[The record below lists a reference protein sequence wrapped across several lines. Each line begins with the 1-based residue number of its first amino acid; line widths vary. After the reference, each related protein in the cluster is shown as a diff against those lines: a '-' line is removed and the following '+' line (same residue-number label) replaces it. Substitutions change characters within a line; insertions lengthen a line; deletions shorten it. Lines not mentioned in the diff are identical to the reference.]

1 MCDNIIRELFQFR
14 NLTSLRL
21 GSRDGFDLDDSTLLD
36 MALSWPHIENL
47 ELTVVSDEL
56 ADYIRTP
63 SATLQCL
70 RSFAEHC
77 PRLTDLEIEFDAS
90 FIPSSNDSQSSA
102 HPIPHTAL
110 RRIHLGQSPISSLV
124 PDVASFLE
132 EMFPDLQELDTGYSG
147 WDDEDPPGPRVIYHR
162 LWQQVERLL
171 PNARELPPK
180 IRRVKS

>member
-1 MCDNIIRELFQFR
+1 IRELFQFR
-14 NLTSLRL
+14 NLTSLSL

-36 MALSWPHIENL
+36 MALSWPHIETL

-77 PRLTDLEIEFDAS
+77 PRLTDLGIEFDAS
-90 FIPSSNDSQSSA
+90 VIPSSNNSDSSA
-102 HPIPHTAL
+102 HLIPQTTL
-110 RRIHLGQSPISSLV
+110 RRIHLGQTAISAPVS
-124 PDVASFLE
+124 DVASFLE
-132 EMFPDLQELDTGYSG
+132 GIFPNLQELDTGHSEWG
-147 WDDEDPPGPRVIYHR
+147 DEDPPRPRVIYHR

-180 IRRVKS
+180 IRRMKS